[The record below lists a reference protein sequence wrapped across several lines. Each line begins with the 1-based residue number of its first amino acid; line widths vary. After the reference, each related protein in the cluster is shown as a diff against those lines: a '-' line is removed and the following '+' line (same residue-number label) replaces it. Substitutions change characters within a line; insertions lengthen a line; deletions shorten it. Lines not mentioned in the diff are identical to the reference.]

1 MYNFFHNDMYSE
13 TVYFFVLIL
22 FVDFKGIFDFINLYK
37 KAVLCRMRIQG
48 NQTGDNDTD
57 TIGIRALSVYVT

>member
-22 FVDFKGIFDFINLYK
+22 FVDFKDIFDFINLYK

-48 NQTGDNDTD
+48 NQTGDNDAD
-57 TIGIRALSVYVT
+57 PIGIRALSVYVT